1 MVAPIGTA
9 NTKMA
14 EKLRVMLRDYAIF
27 QIVSLE
33 WIAKEIF
40 PDADIIPMLLFA
52 KKGRPAKDHKIT
64 VVTGL
69 RQKVELRQAIED
81 KRFFAK
87 HASPLNYQK
96 WLDLSPT
103 GDWPIEVK
111 ATDVPIL
118 EKLKK
123 QQALGSIVKASFAV
137 KHGAEAM
144 ITRPYN
150 EKLKKATEIPFLK
163 GQHVCAFSLTAADE
177 MIDLAKINKVS
188 DASFWKDLA
197 FYRENEGRADE
208 SGLGRSDYEGQ
219 DLFNN
224 HMPSDVLCCLV
235 PEIYVT
241 LVAAVANP
249 LEICANNSVIAV
261 APFKYSAHVIA
272 ALINSRIS
280 RYYAFLLLRS
290 AILLRR
296 RATWFPRTIKYLPLP
311 ALKNTQAARLHRL
324 AKEATLLSQD
334 VHLDELDRYL
344 DLISQCQHLTKAGF
358 LGIKWSGEENS
369 IDRDD
374 LVESK
379 VEDKRLQIGTVIIT
393 GEKAALQLL
402 RLALLALNEYEMS
415 IETIQD
421 VLLPSETTERTRI
434 AKETTGLVVK
444 LEKKQQRMSD
454 IGEEIDEIVA
464 AGLGLTKRE
473 HDLIIKRCQQFP
485 LSATV
490 ERPRYIWSP
499 DRKHQARRVYE
510 LGERFK

>member
-1 MVAPIGTA
+1 
-9 NTKMA
+9 
-14 EKLRVMLRDYAIF
+14 
-27 QIVSLE
+27 
-33 WIAKEIF
+33 
-40 PDADIIPMLLFA
+40 IIPMLLFA
-52 KKGRPAKDHKIT
+52 KKVRQTKDHKIT

-87 HASPLNYQK
+87 HASQLNYQK

-111 ATDVPIL
+111 AVDAPIL

-123 QQALGSIVKASFAV
+123 QPVLGTIVKASFAV
-137 KHGAEAM
+137 KHGAEAK
-144 ITRPYN
+144 IVRPYN
-150 EKLKKATEIPFLK
+150 EKQKKATEIPFLK
-163 GQHVCAFSLTAADE
+163 GQHICAFSLAEADE
-177 MIDLAKINKVS
+177 MIDLAKINEVS

-197 FYRENEGRADE
+197 FYLENEDHADE
-208 SGLGRSDYEGQ
+208 SGLGRNDYEGQ
-219 DLFNN
+219 DLFNS

-249 LEICANNSVIAV
+249 LETCANNSVIAV

-311 ALKNTQAARLHRL
+311 DLKNTQATRLHRL
-324 AKEATLLSQD
+324 AKEATLLSQN
-334 VHLDELDRYL
+334 VHLDELDKYL
-344 DLISQCQHLTKAGF
+344 DLISHCQNLTKAGF
-358 LGIKWSGEENS
+358 LGVKWSGEGS
-369 IDRDD
+369 MIDRDD
-374 LVESK
+374 LAESK
-379 VEDKRLQIGTVIIT
+379 IKDNRLQIGSVVIS
-393 GEKAALQLL
+393 GEKAALHLL
-402 RLALLALNEYEMS
+402 QLALLALDEEEIS

-421 VLLPSETTERTRI
+421 VMLPSEATERARI
-434 AKETTGLVVK
+434 TKEITGLAAK
-444 LEKKQQRMSD
+444 LEKTQQRMSD

-464 AGLGLTKRE
+464 AGLG
-473 HDLIIKRCQQFP
+473 
-485 LSATV
+485 
-490 ERPRYIWSP
+490 
-499 DRKHQARRVYE
+499 
-510 LGERFK
+510 

>member
-1 MVAPIGTA
+1 L
-9 NTKMA
+9 A
-14 EKLRVMLRDYAIF
+14 E
-27 QIVSLE
+27 
-33 WIAKEIF
+33 
-40 PDADIIPMLLFA
+40 
-52 KKGRPAKDHKIT
+52 
-64 VVTGL
+64 
-69 RQKVELRQAIED
+69 
-81 KRFFAK
+81 
-87 HASPLNYQK
+87 
-96 WLDLSPT
+96 
-103 GDWPIEVK
+103 
-111 ATDVPIL
+111 
-118 EKLKK
+118 
-123 QQALGSIVKASFAV
+123 
-137 KHGAEAM
+137 
-144 ITRPYN
+144 
-150 EKLKKATEIPFLK
+150 
-163 GQHVCAFSLTAADE
+163 ADE
-177 MIDLAKINKVS
+177 MIDLSKINKVS

-197 FYRENEGRADE
+197 FYRENEGRTDE
-208 SGLGRSDYEGQ
+208 SGLGRNDYEGR

-224 HMPSDVLCCLV
+224 HTPSDVLCCLV

-249 LEICANNSVIAV
+249 LEICANNSVIGV

-311 ALKNTQAARLHRL
+311 ALKNTQASRLHQL
-324 AKEATLLSQD
+324 AKEATRLSQD
-334 VHLDELDRYL
+334 VHLDEVDRYL

-374 LVESK
+374 IVESK
-379 VEDKRLQIGTVIIT
+379 VEDKRLQIGTVIVT

-402 RLALLALNEYEMS
+402 RLALLALDEEEIS

-421 VLLPSETTERTRI
+421 VMLPSEATVRARI
-434 AKETTGLVVK
+434 TKEIIGLAAK
-444 LEKKQQRMSD
+444 LEKTQQRMSN

-464 AGLGLTKRE
+464 AGLSLTKRE

-490 ERPRYIWSP
+490 ERPRYIWSS
-499 DRKHQARRVYE
+499 DRKRQARRVYE